1 MNTIHFDDNPIGMDF
16 VERFLAD
23 IQQQQQL
30 QPVENE
36 PAAPPGTI
44 LKARGRTLIFYLSIY

>member
-1 MNTIHFDDNPIGMDF
+1 MASQEEVPINTIHFDDNPIGMDF

-36 PAAPPGTI
+36 PTAPPGTI
-44 LKARGRTLIFYLSIY
+44 